1 MNLSFRYIVL
11 LITFCF
17 FSSVSMARISDPLAD
32 LFADEPEFLQV
43 DEAFQF
49 DFIQKGEQVTLNW
62 KIADGY
68 YLYKKQFKTVVKQ
81 AELGMPF
88 FPVAEQVEDEFFGL
102 SDIFRGQLDITYPIL
117 SSVQDGIVKVRYQGC
132 ADAGLCYPPTIKE
145 VYLNKVKTEHLSY
158 DEAFVFDFKQTST
171 GFSLNWK
178 IADGYYLHQ
187 DQLSVTSSGSKLDA
201 LVFPI
206 TDEVDDP
213 YFGISKVFRNNLAL
227 QYSITEFPVNKKIDI
242 VFQGCNDKGLCYQPI
257 VKTLE
262 LQSLTVN
269 TEPKGDANSV
279 NIPEPLAAELST
291 KTPISEQF
299 ELASL
304 LSSEQSLLITLLL
317 FLGLGIGLAFT
328 PCVFPM
334 YPILSGIVIGQGK
347 TISTSRAFS
356 LSFVYV
362 QGMAI
367 TYSLLGLIVASAGV
381 QFQAGL
387 QHPAILIA
395 LIVIFVL
402 LAVVMFGAYELQL
415 PSSWQEKLNAMS
427 NKQTSG
433 SYLGVLAMGAI
444 SGLVAS
450 PCTTAPLTGI
460 LLFIAQSGDL
470 VLGFSALYVLSLG
483 MGIPLILFGITGGK
497 LLPKAGNWMNVVKVT
512 FGFMML
518 AVATMFLERLV
529 THVATD
535 IAWTF
540 LGLTTFTYFYVM
552 NQNSQTSF
560 YKGLR
565 ALLIFIGLF
574 VSAGYGYQIIVN
586 ETFAA
591 DRAHTAPSSD
601 NSHVVPSY
609 DFGSEIEILRKKL
622 AASPELEAMLTFQ
635 ITFLERMSNGRV
647 DNSTLNTHTEFMKIT
662 NLREFQTELARANTN
677 GKTVMVDLYADWC
690 VACKEFEKYT
700 FPDKNVIK
708 ALNNSVLMQID
719 LTDSSDSN
727 LEFQEHFSVL
737 GLPTIMFF
745 DLQGQEVDSA
755 RVAGFMRAEPFAKH
769 VNSLFSK

>member
-1 MNLSFRYIVL
+1 
-11 LITFCF
+11 
-17 FSSVSMARISDPLAD
+17 MAQTSDPLAD
-32 LFADEPEFLQV
+32 LFTDEPVFMQV

-49 DFIQKGEQVTLNW
+49 DFTQQGDEVTLSW

-81 AELGMPF
+81 AELGLPI
-88 FPVAEQVEDEFFGL
+88 FPAAEQVEDEFFGL
-102 SDIFRGQLDITYPIL
+102 SEVFRGQLNITYPIV
-117 SSVQDGIVKVRYQGC
+117 SSVQDGIVKIRYQGC
-132 ADAGLCYPPTIKE
+132 ADAGLCYPPTIKV
-145 VYLNKVKTEHLSY
+145 VYLNQVGDASVAVSDQAIKT
-158 DEAFVFDFKQTST
+158 
-171 GFSLNWK
+171 
-178 IADGYYLHQ
+178 
-187 DQLSVTSSGSKLDA
+187 
-201 LVFPI
+201 P
-206 TDEVDDP
+206 
-213 YFGISKVFRNNLAL
+213 
-227 QYSITEFPVNKKIDI
+227 
-242 VFQGCNDKGLCYQPI
+242 
-257 VKTLE
+257 
-262 LQSLTVN
+262 N
-269 TEPKGDANSV
+269 TEPGLLVAGT
-279 NIPEPLAAELST
+279 ST
-291 KTPISEQF
+291 EVSISEQF

-304 LSSEQSLLITLLL
+304 LSSEQSLFITLLL

-347 TISTSRAFS
+347 TISTSRAFI

-387 QHPAILIA
+387 QHPYILIA

-433 SYLGVLAMGAI
+433 SYMGVLAMGAI

-497 LLPKAGNWMNVVKVT
+497 LLPKAGHWMNVVKVT

-518 AVATMFLERLV
+518 AVAIMFVERLV
-529 THVATD
+529 NHVATD
-535 IAWTF
+535 IAWAL

-552 NQNSQTSF
+552 NQNSQTTF

-565 ALLIFIGLF
+565 ACLIFIGLF
-574 VSAGYGYQIIVN
+574 ISVGYGYQTISKIGNNNTQV
-586 ETFAA
+586 ESGVKTLTHPEFLKV
-591 DRAHTAPSSD
+591 SSIE
-601 NSHVVPSY
+601 
-609 DFGSEIEILRKKL
+609 DFNQALGK
-622 AASPELEAMLTFQ
+622 
-635 ITFLERMSNGRV
+635 
-647 DNSTLNTHTEFMKIT
+647 
-662 NLREFQTELARANTN
+662 ANAQ
-677 GKTVMVDLYADWC
+677 GQTVMLDLYADWC

-700 FPDKNVIK
+700 FPDSQVVD
-708 ALNNSVLMQID
+708 ALSGSVLMQID
-719 LTDSSDSN
+719 LTDNTEDN
-727 LEFQEHFSVL
+727 IAFQQQFSIL
-737 GLPTIMFF
+737 GLPTILFF
-745 DLQGQEVDSA
+745 DRQGQEISTA
-755 RVAGFMRAEPFAKH
+755 RVSGFMRAAPFAQH
-769 VNSLFSK
+769 VNSIFTE

>member
-1 MNLSFRYIVL
+1 M
-11 LITFCF
+11 
-17 FSSVSMARISDPLAD
+17 SMAQTSDPLAD
-32 LFADEPEFLQV
+32 LFAEEPQFLKV

-49 DFIQKGEQVTLNW
+49 DFFQRGDQVTLSW

-81 AELGMPF
+81 AELGMPA
-88 FPVAEQVEDEFFGL
+88 FPIAEQVEDEFFGL
-102 SDIFRGQLDITYPIL
+102 SDVFRGQLDITYPIV
-117 SSVQDGIVKVRYQGC
+117 SSVQDGIVKIRYQGC
-132 ADAGLCYPPTIKE
+132 ADAGLCYPPTTKE
-145 VYLNKVKTEHLSY
+145 VYLNQVGNASVAES
-158 DEAFVFDFKQTST
+158 
-171 GFSLNWK
+171 N
-178 IADGYYLHQ
+178 
-187 DQLSVTSSGSKLDA
+187 QLSKSSVT
-201 LVFPI
+201 
-206 TDEVDDP
+206 
-213 YFGISKVFRNNLAL
+213 
-227 QYSITEFPVNKKIDI
+227 
-242 VFQGCNDKGLCYQPI
+242 
-257 VKTLE
+257 
-262 LQSLTVN
+262 
-269 TEPKGDANSV
+269 
-279 NIPEPLAAELST
+279 ELST
-291 KTPISEQF
+291 QTPISEQF

-347 TISTSRAFS
+347 TISTSRAFT

-518 AVATMFLERLV
+518 AVAIMFVERLV
-529 THVATD
+529 SHFATD
-535 IAWTF
+535 IAWAL

-552 NQNSQTSF
+552 NQNSQTTF

-574 VSAGYGYQIIVN
+574 VSAGYGYQTINGIGHGN
-586 ETFAA
+586 TQLQSSNKIL
-591 DRAHTAPSSD
+591 AHPEFLKVSSLE
-601 NSHVVPSY
+601 N
-609 DFGSEIEILRKKL
+609 FNQAL
-622 AASPELEAMLTFQ
+622 AEANAKGQ
-635 ITFLERMSNGRV
+635 
-647 DNSTLNTHTEFMKIT
+647 
-662 NLREFQTELARANTN
+662 
-677 GKTVMVDLYADWC
+677 TVMLDLYADWC

-700 FPDKNVIK
+700 FPDSQVVA
-708 ALNNSVLMQID
+708 ALSDTVLMQID
-719 LTDSSDSN
+719 LTDN
-727 LEFQEHFSVL
+727 TEINIAFQEHFSVL
-737 GLPTIMFF
+737 GLPTILFF
-745 DLQGQEVDSA
+745 DTQGQELDTA
-755 RVAGFMRAEPFAKH
+755 RVTGYMRAAPFAQH
-769 VNSLFSK
+769 VNKLFAK

>member
-1 MNLSFRYIVL
+1 MNLSFRYCVVL
-11 LITFCF
+11 LTFCF
-17 FSSVSMARISDPLAD
+17 FSSVSLGQVSDPLAD
-32 LFADEPEFLQV
+32 LFADEPEFMQV

-49 DFIQKGEQVTLNW
+49 DFAQQGDQITLSW
-62 KIADGY
+62 RIADGY

-81 AELGMPF
+81 AELGMPV
-88 FPVAEQVEDEFFGL
+88 FPIAEQVEDEFFGL
-102 SDIFRGQLDITYPIL
+102 SEVFRGQLDITYPIV
-117 SSVQDGIVKVRYQGC
+117 SSVQDGIVKIRYQGC
-132 ADAGLCYPPTIKE
+132 ADAGLCYPPTTKE
-145 VYLNKVKTEHLSY
+145 VYLNQVGTAPVAESVQKTTNPTAE
-158 DEAFVFDFKQTST
+158 
-171 GFSLNWK
+171 
-178 IADGYYLHQ
+178 
-187 DQLSVTSSGSKLDA
+187 
-201 LVFPI
+201 
-206 TDEVDDP
+206 
-213 YFGISKVFRNNLAL
+213 
-227 QYSITEFPVNKKIDI
+227 SIT
-242 VFQGCNDKGLCYQPI
+242 Q
-257 VKTLE
+257 
-262 LQSLTVN
+262 
-269 TEPKGDANSV
+269 A
-279 NIPEPLAAELST
+279 
-291 KTPISEQF
+291 PISEQF

-347 TISTSRAFS
+347 AISTSRAFT

-381 QFQAGL
+381 QFQAAL
-387 QHPAILIA
+387 QHPAILIG

-518 AVATMFLERLV
+518 AVAIMFVERLI

-535 IAWTF
+535 IAWAL
-540 LGLTTFTYFYVM
+540 LGLSTFTYFYVM
-552 NQNSQTSF
+552 NQNSQTTF

-565 ALLIFIGLF
+565 AFLIFIGLF
-574 VSAGYGYQIIVN
+574 VSAGYGYQTIS
-586 ETFAA
+586 TL
-591 DRAHTAPSSD
+591 D
-601 NSHVVPSY
+601 NSNTQLQSGNNSIDHPEFLKVSSIE
-609 DFGSEIEILRKKL
+609 DFNQAL
-622 AASPELEAMLTFQ
+622 AT
-635 ITFLERMSNGRV
+635 
-647 DNSTLNTHTEFMKIT
+647 
-662 NLREFQTELARANTN
+662 ANTQ
-677 GKTVMVDLYADWC
+677 GKTVMLDLYADWC

-700 FPDKNVIK
+700 FADSEVVA
-708 ALNNSVLMQID
+708 ALSDSVLMQID
-719 LTDSSDSN
+719 LTDNTDSTIA
-727 LEFQEHFSVL
+727 FQQHYSVL
-737 GLPTIMFF
+737 GLPTILFF
-745 DLQGQEVDSA
+745 DTQGQEIETA
-755 RVAGFMRAEPFAKH
+755 RVTGFMRAEPFAKH
-769 VNSLFSK
+769 INRLFAK

>member
-1 MNLSFRYIVL
+1 MNLSVKYFVL
-11 LITFCF
+11 LLTVCF
-17 FSSVSMARISDPLAD
+17 LSFVSMAQTSDPLVE
-32 LFADEPEFLQV
+32 LFADEPVFLQV

-49 DFIQKGEQVTLNW
+49 DFAQQGDEVTLSW

-81 AELGMPF
+81 AELGLPI
-88 FPVAEQVEDEFFGL
+88 FPTAEQVEDEFFGL
-102 SDIFRGQLDITYPIL
+102 SEVFRGQLNITYPII
-117 SSVQDGIVKVRYQGC
+117 SSVQDGIVKIRYQGC

-145 VYLNKVKTEHLSY
+145 VYLNQVGDAS
-158 DEAFVFDFKQTST
+158 
-171 GFSLNWK
+171 
-178 IADGYYLHQ
+178 IAVS
-187 DQLSVTSSGSKLDA
+187 DQA
-201 LVFPI
+201 IENP
-206 TDEVDDP
+206 
-213 YFGISKVFRNNLAL
+213 
-227 QYSITEFPVNKKIDI
+227 
-242 VFQGCNDKGLCYQPI
+242 
-257 VKTLE
+257 
-262 LQSLTVN
+262 N
-269 TEPKGDANSV
+269 TESRILVAGS
-279 NIPEPLAAELST
+279 ST
-291 KTPISEQF
+291 EVSISEQF

-304 LSSEQSLLITLLL
+304 LSSEQSLFITLLL

-347 TISTSRAFS
+347 TISTSRAFI

-367 TYSLLGLIVASAGV
+367 TYSLLGLIVTSAGV

-402 LAVVMFGAYELQL
+402 LAVVMFGAYELQM

-433 SYLGVLAMGAI
+433 SYMGVLAMGAI

-497 LLPKAGNWMNVVKVT
+497 LLPKAGHWMNVVKVT

-518 AVATMFLERLV
+518 AVAIMFVERLV
-529 THVATD
+529 NHVATD
-535 IAWTF
+535 IAWAL

-552 NQNSQTSF
+552 NQNSQITF

-565 ALLIFIGLF
+565 ACLIFIGLF
-574 VSAGYGYQIIVN
+574 ISVGYGYQTISTIGNNTQV
-586 ETFAA
+586 ESDVKTL
-591 DRAHTAPSSD
+591 AHPEFLKVSSIE
-601 NSHVVPSY
+601 
-609 DFGSEIEILRKKL
+609 DFNQALGK
-622 AASPELEAMLTFQ
+622 
-635 ITFLERMSNGRV
+635 
-647 DNSTLNTHTEFMKIT
+647 
-662 NLREFQTELARANTN
+662 ANAQ
-677 GKTVMVDLYADWC
+677 GQTVMLDLYADWC

-700 FPDKNVIK
+700 FPDNRVVT
-708 ALNNSVLMQID
+708 ALRGSVLMQID
-719 LTDSSDSN
+719 LTDNTDDN
-727 LEFQEHFSVL
+727 IAFQQQFSVL
-737 GLPTIMFF
+737 GLPTILFF
-745 DLQGQEVDSA
+745 DRQGQEINTA
-755 RVAGFMRAEPFAKH
+755 RVSGFMRAAPFAQH
-769 VNSLFSK
+769 VNSIFTE

>member
-1 MNLSFRYIVL
+1 MKFSFRYYVL
-11 LITFCF
+11 LLSFYF
-17 FSSVSMARISDPLAD
+17 FSSVVMAQTSAPLDD

-49 DFIQKGEQVTLNW
+49 DFTQQGDQLTLSW

-68 YLYKKQFKTVVKQ
+68 YLYKKQFKTVVKE
-81 AELGMPF
+81 AELGTPVY
-88 FPVAEQVEDEFFGL
+88 PVAEQVEDEFFGL
-102 SDIFRGQLDITYPIL
+102 SDVFREQLDITYPIV
-117 SSVQDGIVKVRYQGC
+117 SSVQDGIVKIRYQGC
-132 ADAGLCYPPTIKE
+132 ADAGLCYPPTTKE
-145 VYLNKVKTEHLSY
+145 MYLNQVGNASVAESNQVSK
-158 DEAFVFDFKQTST
+158 D
-171 GFSLNWK
+171 
-178 IADGYYLHQ
+178 
-187 DQLSVTSSGSKLDA
+187 SVTGS
-201 LVFPI
+201 
-206 TDEVDDP
+206 
-213 YFGISKVFRNNLAL
+213 
-227 QYSITEFPVNKKIDI
+227 
-242 VFQGCNDKGLCYQPI
+242 
-257 VKTLE
+257 
-262 LQSLTVN
+262 N
-269 TEPKGDANSV
+269 TQA
-279 NIPEPLAAELST
+279 
-291 KTPISEQF
+291 PISEQF

-347 TISTSRAFS
+347 TISTSRAFT

-381 QFQAGL
+381 QFQAAL

-433 SYLGVLAMGAI
+433 SYLGVLVMGAI

-483 MGIPLILFGITGGK
+483 MGIPLILFGMTGGK

-518 AVATMFLERLV
+518 AVAIMFVERLV
-529 THVATD
+529 SHVATD
-535 IAWTF
+535 IAWAL

-552 NQNSQTSF
+552 NQNSQTTF

-574 VSAGYGYQIIVN
+574 VSAGYGYQTINSIGHSN
-586 ETFAA
+586 TQAQSSNKIL
-591 DRAHTAPSSD
+591 AHPEFLKVSS
-601 NSHVVPSY
+601 
-609 DFGSEIEILRKKL
+609 
-622 AASPELEAMLTFQ
+622 LENFNQALT
-635 ITFLERMSNGRV
+635 E
-647 DNSTLNTHTEFMKIT
+647 
-662 NLREFQTELARANTN
+662 ANN
-677 GKTVMVDLYADWC
+677 KGQTVMLDLYADWC

-700 FPDKNVIK
+700 FPDSQVVA
-708 ALNNSVLMQID
+708 ALSDTVLMQID
-719 LTDSSDSN
+719 LTDN
-727 LEFQEHFSVL
+727 TEINIVFQEHFSVL
-737 GLPTIMFF
+737 GLPTILFF
-745 DLQGQEVDSA
+745 DTQGQELDTA
-755 RVAGFMRAEPFAKH
+755 RVTGYMRAAPFAQH
-769 VNSLFSK
+769 VNKLFAK

>member
-1 MNLSFRYIVL
+1 MNFSFRYLVL
-11 LITFCF
+11 LLTLGFFCF
-17 FSSVSMARISDPLAD
+17 SSMAQTSDPLAD

-49 DFIQKGEQVTLNW
+49 DYVQNGDQVTLSW
-62 KIADGY
+62 EIAEGY

-81 AELGMPF
+81 AELGVPV

-102 SDIFRGQLDITYPIL
+102 SDVFRGQLFITYPIT
-117 SSVQDGIVKVRYQGC
+117 SSVQDGILKIRYQGC
-132 ADAGLCYPPTIKE
+132 ADAGLCYPPTTKE
-145 VYLNKVKTEHLSY
+145 IYLNQVGSSSVIKSE
-158 DEAFVFDFKQTST
+158 QTT
-171 GFSLNWK
+171 GK
-178 IADGYYLHQ
+178 K
-187 DQLSVTSSGSKLDA
+187 SG
-201 LVFPI
+201 
-206 TDEVDDP
+206 E
-213 YFGISKVFRNNLAL
+213 
-227 QYSITEFPVNKKIDI
+227 SITQV
-242 VFQGCNDKGLCYQPI
+242 
-257 VKTLE
+257 
-262 LQSLTVN
+262 
-269 TEPKGDANSV
+269 
-279 NIPEPLAAELST
+279 
-291 KTPISEQF
+291 PISEQF

-304 LSSEQSLLITLLL
+304 LSSDQSLLITLLL

-347 TISTSRAFS
+347 TISTSRAFT

-433 SYLGVLAMGAI
+433 SYFGVLAMGAI

-518 AVATMFLERLV
+518 AVAIMFVERLV
-529 THVATD
+529 SHVATD
-535 IAWTF
+535 IAWAL
-540 LGLTTFTYFYVM
+540 LGLITFTYFYIM
-552 NQNSQTSF
+552 NQNSPTTF

-574 VSAGYGYQIIVN
+574 VSAGYGYQTISSIGHDNNV
-586 ETFAA
+586 TQSGKSSI
-591 DRAHTAPSSD
+591 AHP
-601 NSHVVPSY
+601 
-609 DFGSEIEILRKKL
+609 K
-622 AASPELEAMLTFQ
+622 
-635 ITFLERMSNGRV
+635 FLKV
-647 DNSTLNTHTEFMKIT
+647 T
-662 NLREFQTELARANTN
+662 NLDDFNQALAEANAQ
-677 GKTVMVDLYADWC
+677 GKTVMLDLYADWC

-700 FPDKNVIK
+700 FSDSQVVA
-708 ALNNSVLMQID
+708 ALSNSVLMQID
-719 LTDSSDSN
+719 LTDSTDSN
-727 LEFQEHFSVL
+727 IAFQQHFSVL
-737 GLPTIMFF
+737 GLPTILFF
-745 DLQGQEVDSA
+745 DTQGQEISTA
-755 RVAGFMRAEPFAKH
+755 RVTGFMRAEPFAQH
-769 VNSLFSK
+769 VNNLFSN

>member
-1 MNLSFRYIVL
+1 
-11 LITFCF
+11 
-17 FSSVSMARISDPLAD
+17 
-32 LFADEPEFLQV
+32 
-43 DEAFQF
+43 
-49 DFIQKGEQVTLNW
+49 
-62 KIADGY
+62 
-68 YLYKKQFKTVVKQ
+68 
-81 AELGMPF
+81 
-88 FPVAEQVEDEFFGL
+88 L
-102 SDIFRGQLDITYPIL
+102 SDVFRGQLNISYAIV
-117 SSVQDGIVKVRYQGC
+117 SSVQDGIVKIRYQGC
-132 ADAGLCYPPTIKE
+132 ADAGLCYPPTTKE
-145 VYLNKVKTEHLSY
+145 VYLNQV
-158 DEAFVFDFKQTST
+158 
-171 GFSLNWK
+171 
-178 IADGYYLHQ
+178 
-187 DQLSVTSSGSKLDA
+187 GS
-201 LVFPI
+201 
-206 TDEVDDP
+206 
-213 YFGISKVFRNNLAL
+213 
-227 QYSITEFPVNKKIDI
+227 
-242 VFQGCNDKGLCYQPI
+242 
-257 VKTLE
+257 
-262 LQSLTVN
+262 
-269 TEPKGDANSV
+269 NSV
-279 NIPEPLAAELST
+279 VESGPDVASNSDEST
-291 KTPISEQF
+291 TQVPISEQF

-304 LSSEQSLLITLLL
+304 LSSEQSLFITLLL

-347 TISTSRAFS
+347 TISTSRAFT

-518 AVATMFLERLV
+518 AVAIMFVERLV
-529 THVATD
+529 SHVATD
-535 IAWTF
+535 IAWAL

-552 NQNSQTSF
+552 NQNSPTTF

-574 VSAGYGYQIIVN
+574 VSAGYGYQTINTIG
-586 ETFAA
+586 
-591 DRAHTAPSSD
+591 HD
-601 NSHVVPSY
+601 NSVTQLGKSSIAHPE
-609 DFGSEIEILRKKL
+609 FRK
-622 AASPELEAMLTFQ
+622 
-635 ITFLERMSNGRV
+635 V
-647 DNSTLNTHTEFMKIT
+647 T
-662 NLREFQTELARANTN
+662 NLEDFNQALAEANAQ
-677 GKTVMVDLYADWC
+677 GQTVMLDLYADWC

-700 FPDKNVIK
+700 FSDSQVVA
-708 ALNNSVLMQID
+708 ALSNSVLMQID
-719 LTDSSDSN
+719 LTDSTDSN
-727 LEFQEHFSVL
+727 IAFQQHFSVL
-737 GLPTIMFF
+737 GLPTILFF
-745 DLQGQEVDSA
+745 DTQGQEISSA
-755 RVAGFMRAEPFAKH
+755 RVTGFMRAEPFAQH
-769 VNSLFSK
+769 VNNLFSN

>member
-1 MNLSFRYIVL
+1 MNLSVRYFVL
-11 LITFCF
+11 LLTFCF
-17 FSSVSMARISDPLAD
+17 FSSVSMAQTSDPLTD

-43 DEAFQF
+43 DDAFQF
-49 DFIQKGEQVTLNW
+49 DFSQQGDQLTLSW
-62 KIADGY
+62 EIADGY

-81 AELGMPF
+81 AELGMDV
-88 FPVAEQVEDEFFGL
+88 FPAAEQVEDEFFGL
-102 SDIFRGQLDITYPIL
+102 SDVFRGQLDITYLII
-117 SSVQDGIVKVRYQGC
+117 SSVQDGIVKIRYQGC
-132 ADAGLCYPPTIKE
+132 ADAGLCYPPTTKE
-145 VYLNKVKTEHLSY
+145 VYLNQVGT
-158 DEAFVFDFKQTST
+158 
-171 GFSLNWK
+171 
-178 IADGYYLHQ
+178 
-187 DQLSVTSSGSKLDA
+187 A
-201 LVFPI
+201 LVDVSEQA
-206 TDEVDDP
+206 TT
-213 YFGISKVFRNNLAL
+213 NLAGGV
-227 QYSITEFPVNKKIDI
+227 STE
-242 VFQGCNDKGLCYQPI
+242 
-257 VKTLE
+257 T
-262 LQSLTVN
+262 S
-269 TEPKGDANSV
+269 
-279 NIPEPLAAELST
+279 
-291 KTPISEQF
+291 ISEQF
-299 ELASL
+299 ELAGL
-304 LSSEQSLLITLLL
+304 LSSEQSLFVTLLL

-347 TISTSRAFS
+347 TISTSRAFV

-433 SYLGVLAMGAI
+433 SYMGVLAMGAI

-518 AVATMFLERLV
+518 AVAIMFIERLV
-529 THVATD
+529 SHVATD
-535 IAWTF
+535 IAWAL

-552 NQNSQTSF
+552 NQNSQTTF

-565 ALLIFIGLF
+565 AFLIFIGLF
-574 VSAGYGYQIIVN
+574 VSAGYGYQTIN
-586 ETFAA
+586 TMGNN
-591 DRAHTAPSSD
+591 DT
-601 NSHVVPSY
+601 
-609 DFGSEIEILRKKL
+609 L
-622 AASPELEAMLTFQ
+622 AESGAKTLVHPE
-635 ITFLERMSNGRV
+635 FLKVTSVESFNQAL
-647 DNSTLNTHTEFMKIT
+647 DK
-662 NLREFQTELARANTN
+662 ANAQ
-677 GKTVMVDLYADWC
+677 GQTVMLDLYADWC

-700 FPDKNVIK
+700 FPDSQVVK
-708 ALNNSVLMQID
+708 ALSSSVLMQID
-719 LTDSSDSN
+719 LTDNNEDN
-727 LEFQEHFSVL
+727 IAFQQHFSVL
-737 GLPTIMFF
+737 GLPTILFF
-745 DLQGQEVDSA
+745 DTQGQEISTA
-755 RVAGFMRAEPFAKH
+755 RVSGFMRATPFAKH
-769 VNSLFSK
+769 VNRIFAE